1 MFLLDTNVIS
11 ETRKPRPHGAVL
23 AWLRLMRPEDLLLS
37 TVTLLELQQGAERT
51 RRQDAATAQRL
62 DHWIS
67 SLAATMTIVPADGN
81 VCRETARIMVS
92 KSPDLFQDAFIAATA
107 RVHHL
112 TVVTRNVRDFSHFDV
127 LTFNP
132 FKFSN

>member
-23 AWLRLMRPEDLLLS
+23 AWLKIIRPEDLQLS
-37 TVTLLELQQGAERT
+37 AITLLELQQGAERT
-51 RRQDAATAQRL
+51 KRQDAAIAQRL
-62 DHWIS
+62 ELWIS
-67 SLAATMTIVPADGN
+67 GLSATMTIVPADGD

-112 TVVTRNVRDFSHFDV
+112 TVVTRNIRDFSHFDV

-132 FKFSN
+132 FKYSN

>member
-1 MFLLDTNVIS
+1 VFLLDTNVIS

-23 AWLRLMRPEDLLLS
+23 AWLGIVRPEDLQLS
-37 TVTLLELQQGAERT
+37 AITLVELQQGAERT
-51 RRQDAATAQRL
+51 KRQDATTAQRL
-62 DHWIS
+62 NLWIS
-67 SLAATMTIVPADGN
+67 GLAATMTILPADGE

-132 FKFSN
+132 FKYSN

>member
-1 MFLLDTNVIS
+1 VFLLDTNVIS

-23 AWLRLMRPEDLLLS
+23 AWLGIVRPEDMQLS
-37 TVTLLELQQGAERT
+37 AITLLELQQGAERT
-51 RRQDAATAQRL
+51 KRQDATTAQRL
-62 DHWIS
+62 NLWIS
-67 SLAATMTIVPADGN
+67 GLAATMTILPADGE

-132 FKFSN
+132 FKYSN

>member
-23 AWLRLMRPEDLLLS
+23 AWLRIIRPEDLQLS
-37 TVTLLELQQGAERT
+37 AITLLELQQGAERT
-51 RRQDAATAQRL
+51 KRQDVATAQRL

-67 SLAATMTIVPADGN
+67 ALAATMTIVPADGD
-81 VCRETARIMVS
+81 VCRETARIMAS

-112 TVVTRNVRDFSHFDV
+112 TVVTRNIRDFSYFDV

-132 FKFSN
+132 FKYPN